1 MYKRLNTANGSCV
14 MKIGEHKSRAT
25 SVPLVDFSITE
36 HVYRTI
42 IIVRTAAQKWM
53 EVKNERLY

>member
-14 MKIGEHKSRAT
+14 MKIGECKSRAT

-42 IIVRTAAQKWM
+42 ITALSAVQKWM
-53 EVKNERLY
+53 EVKNE

>member
-1 MYKRLNTANGSCV
+1 
-14 MKIGEHKSRAT
+14 MKIGECKSRAT

-42 IIVRTAAQKWM
+42 ITALSAVQKWM
-53 EVKNERLY
+53 EVKNE